1 MTTDT
6 LDSPAITS
14 DSVAS
19 EVVDAGALATAG
31 DAKLDL
37 TKVSLAD
44 VAMAQ
49 FGDWSEQVKKAKATL
64 NGLVMEMP
72 TQAKVD
78 EFKSLRQRLINVP
91 RAEARRVAKD
101 VKSKLSKTSKAVGEA
116 EEQIVSAW
124 DEAET
129 LITPAIDK
137 RQAELDEE
145 RARKAAGQAFRIA
158 LHNALIARIN
168 GYVESAQGLA
178 SERIAKG
185 VEFVDGLT
193 FGDECEEFKPQYEA
207 AQQTTLAT
215 LRKMLAD
222 AQAAEAAE
230 AQRMENERVAREL
243 AEQREALEKQA
254 AELLAQRVAATH
266 AIVFAFPEPEP
277 VAAPISVDAPAAAA
291 SLVAANNAARA
302 EIAASAAPAMAFLE
316 EVAGLRTPQPASE
329 PPMPAPPAPKPVAV
343 HSQADSSAVIT
354 NGELCNRIGLGIIA
368 SSVIQGLG
376 FTPVPVPKKVG
387 VFWPEAQVPAIF
399 DALIKHLQARKT
411 LATKQSAE
419 AVAA

>member
-6 LDSPAITS
+6 IDSPVITS

-19 EVVDAGALATAG
+19 EVVETGGLATEGNAQI
-31 DAKLDL
+31 DL
-37 TKVSLAD
+37 AKVSLAD
-44 VAMAQ
+44 VALAQ
-49 FGDWSEQVKKAKATL
+49 FGDWREQVKQAKAKL
-64 NGLVMEMP
+64 NGLVLDMP

-91 RAEARRVAKD
+91 RADARRIAKE
-101 VKSKLSKTSKAVGEA
+101 VKSNLSKTGKVVGEA

-145 RARKAAGQAFRIA
+145 RSRKAAGRAFRIA

-168 GYVESAQGLA
+168 GYAEAAQGLA
-178 SERIAKG
+178 SDRIAKG
-185 VEFVDGLT
+185 VEFVEGLT
-193 FGDECEEFKPQYEA
+193 FGDECEELKPQYEA
-207 AQQTTLAT
+207 AQQNTLAT

-230 AQRMENERVAREL
+230 AQRLENERVAAEL
-243 AEQREALEKQA
+243 DAQREALAKQA

-277 VAAPISVDAPAAAA
+277 ESAATVAAETATQDEAEAGVQTVSV
-291 SLVAANNAARA
+291 
-302 EIAASAAPAMAFLE
+302 AMSFLT
-316 EVAGLRTPQPASE
+316 EVAGLRTPKPDSE
-329 PPMPAPPAPKPVAV
+329 PPVPAPPAPRAMAAPASTPIARITLGQINERLAPIAV
-343 HSQADSSAVIT
+343 TAA
-354 NGELCNRIGLGIIA
+354 GLA
-368 SSVIQGLG
+368 ELG
-376 FTPVPVPKKVG
+376 FDYMQEKASKLY
-387 VFWPEAQVPAIF
+387 FEADMPLIC
-399 DALIKHLQARKT
+399 DALIARLQEAKAGRHLK
-411 LATKQSAE
+411 
-419 AVAA
+419 AA

>member
-6 LDSPAITS
+6 LDSQSITMGCI
-14 DSVAS
+14 AA
-19 EVVDAGALATAG
+19 EVVDDGALAKAS
-31 DAKLDL
+31 DSSIDL

-44 VAMAQ
+44 VALAQ
-49 FGDWSEQVKKAKATL
+49 FGDWREQVKKAKDTL
-64 NGLVMEMP
+64 KGLVLDMP
-72 TQAKVD
+72 TQSKVD

-91 RAEARRVAKD
+91 RADARRVAKD
-101 VKSKLSKTSKAVGEA
+101 VKSKLSKTGKVVGEA

-145 RARKAAGQAFRIA
+145 RATKAAGQAFRIA

-185 VEFVDGLT
+185 VDFVEALT
-193 FGDECEEFKPQYEA
+193 FGDECEELKPKYEE
-207 AQQTTLAT
+207 AQTNTLAT

-222 AQAAEAAE
+222 AKASEAAE
-230 AQRMENERVAREL
+230 AQRLENEKV
-243 AEQREALEKQA
+243 A
-254 AELLAQRVAATH
+254 AELAAQRKALEDQAAALLRQRVAATH

-277 VAAPISVDAPAAAA
+277 APVATVAAAPAAPV
-291 SLVAANNAARA
+291 SLVAANNAVRA
-302 EIAASAAPAMAFLE
+302 EIAA
-316 EVAGLRTPQPASE
+316 ASE
-329 PPMPAPPAPKPVAV
+329 PAAIRTPVVSSKPMATAQPAPRAVA
-343 HSQADSSAVIT
+343 SAVAEPAARIT
-354 NGELCNRIGLGIIA
+354 LGQINERLTPIAVTAAGLA
-368 SSVIQGLG
+368 ELG
-376 FTPVPVPKKVG
+376 FTHKTEKASKQYPETDFPKIC
-387 VFWPEAQVPAIF
+387 E
-399 DALIKHLQARKT
+399 ALIKHV
-411 LATKQSAE
+411 SAVKNGA

>member
-6 LDSPAITS
+6 LNSTVITS

-19 EVVDAGALATAG
+19 EVVESGALAKAS
-31 DAKLDL
+31 DSNIDL

-44 VAMAQ
+44 VALAQ
-49 FGDWSEQVKKAKATL
+49 FGDWREQVKKAKAKL
-64 NGLVMEMP
+64 NGLVLDMP

-91 RAEARRVAKD
+91 RADARRIAKE
-101 VKSKLSKTSKAVGEA
+101 VKSNLSKTGKVVGEA

-145 RARKAAGQAFRIA
+145 RSRKAAGRAFRIA

-168 GYVESAQGLA
+168 GYAEAAQGLA
-178 SERIAKG
+178 SDRIAKG
-185 VEFVDGLT
+185 VEFVEGLT
-193 FGDECEEFKPQYEA
+193 FGDECEELKPQYEA
-207 AQQTTLAT
+207 AQQNTLAT

-230 AQRMENERVAREL
+230 AQRLENERVAAEL
-243 AEQREALEKQA
+243 AAQREALEAQA
-254 AELLAQRVAATH
+254 AELLRQRVAATH
-266 AIVFAFPEPEP
+266 AIVFAFPEPVP
-277 VAAPISVDAPAAAA
+277 VPAATVAAAPV

-302 EIAASAAPAMAFLE
+302 EIAAAAEP
-316 EVAGLRTPQPASE
+316 VATIRV
-329 PPMPAPPAPKPVAV
+329 PKP
-343 HSQADSSAVIT
+343 DSEAPVPTPPVPSTQVIVI
-354 NGELCNRIGLGIIA
+354 NHGALCERIGLGNTMP
-368 SSVIQGLG
+368 SSVIESLG
-376 FTPVPVPKKVG
+376 FTRQHVPKKVG
-387 VFWPEAQVPAIF
+387 VFWAEDQVPQIF
-399 DALIKHLQARKT
+399 DALIQHLQKRKA
-411 LATKQSAE
+411 LALRPASE